1 MILYFFDKKN
11 KKTQMIIIKRKTDFI
26 LFFVDGAGLPN
37 YTLHF
42 FDIQIGC

>member
-1 MILYFFDKKN
+1 MIFILI
-11 KKTQMIIIKRKTDFI
+11 KKTQMIIIKETD
-26 LFFVDGAGLPN
+26 FFVDGAGLPN